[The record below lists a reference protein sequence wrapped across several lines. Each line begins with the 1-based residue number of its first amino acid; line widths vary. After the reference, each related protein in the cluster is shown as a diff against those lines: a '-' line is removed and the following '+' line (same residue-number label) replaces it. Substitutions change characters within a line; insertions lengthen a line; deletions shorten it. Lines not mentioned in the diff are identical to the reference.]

1 MNRIRF
7 HVYNGDNHISSS
19 EWVEESTRTDAGVAL
34 ANARKQFG
42 DTYAYRIERT
52 GDSKTPNPVPMV
64 RFQIKIGDVVFLS
77 KIVPESE
84 KDELL
89 AALKSGEDIKR
100 LKSELGL
107 RDLKSLDAAEFTE
120 VRV

>member
-1 MNRIRF
+1 MNLIRF
-7 HVYNGDNHISSS
+7 HAYDGDNYINSSD
-19 EWVEESTRTDAGVAL
+19 WVEEHSRTDAGVAL

-42 DTYAYRIERT
+42 ANYAYRIERT

-64 RFQIKIGDVVFLS
+64 RFQIKIGEVVFLS
-77 KIVPESE
+77 KVVPESE

-89 AALKSGEDIKR
+89 ASLKSGEDIKR

-107 RDLKSLDAAEFTE
+107 RDLKSFDAAEFTE
-120 VRV
+120 VRI

>member
-1 MNRIRF
+1 MNLIRF
-7 HVYNGDNHISSS
+7 HVYNGNNHINSS
-19 EWVEESTRTDAGVAL
+19 EWVEEHSRTDAGVAL

-89 AALKSGEDIKR
+89 AQLKSGEDIKR

-107 RDLKSLDAAEFTE
+107 RDLKSVDAAEFTE

>member
-1 MNRIRF
+1 MNHIRF
-7 HVYNGDNHISSS
+7 HVYDGDNHIHSS

-34 ANARKQFG
+34 ANARQQFG

-52 GDSKTPNPVPMV
+52 GDSKTPNPVPMI

-100 LKSELGL
+100 VKSELGL
-107 RDLKSLDAAEFTE
+107 TNLKSLEAAEFTE
-120 VRV
+120 VRA

>member
-1 MNRIRF
+1 MNQIRF
-7 HVYNGDNHISSS
+7 HVYDGDNHINST
-19 EWVEESTRTDAGVAL
+19 EWVEEHSRTDAGVAL
-34 ANARKQFG
+34 ANARQQFG
-42 DTYAYRIERT
+42 ANYAYRIERT

-64 RFQIKIGDVVFLS
+64 RFQIKIGDVIFLS

-100 LKSELGL
+100 LEAELGL
-107 RDLKSLDAAEFTE
+107 KGLKSLDAAEFTE
-120 VRV
+120 ARV